1 MRITYVQVWLTA
13 GPKTFASDE
22 GIPIGKGGT
31 RWVVMSRHFYNP
43 TQKAGVPD
51 YGTGYRVI
59 YTPTL
64 RPKVWRRVE
73 LRVWFVLHHIVC
85 LSMSDRKSAKFSSA
99 RAASTYQQKATCK
112 GCVFAPLFVT
122 FVARSLSS
130 TSMPILLACNKKR
143 CAHALAYLLK
153 HTDTTICVGASGV
166 RTHVRKTHR
175 SYHRH
180 RSVPAHAWARA

>member
-22 GIPIGKGGT
+22 GIPIGKGAT

-73 LRVWFVLHHIVC
+73 LRVLVC
-85 LSMSDRKSAKFSSA
+85 TPPHRLSVNVWQEIGQILIGTSSIHVPAKSYMHRVCF
-99 RAASTYQQKATCK
+99 RALVCYICGTESFFYIYANTPRLQQKTMRSCI
-112 GCVFAPLFVT
+112 GIFAQTHGYNYLCRCE
-122 FVARSLSS
+122 RSAD
-130 TSMPILLACNKKR
+130 P
-143 CAHALAYLLK
+143 
-153 HTDTTICVGASGV
+153 
-166 RTHVRKTHR
+166 
-175 SYHRH
+175 
-180 RSVPAHAWARA
+180 RAQNA